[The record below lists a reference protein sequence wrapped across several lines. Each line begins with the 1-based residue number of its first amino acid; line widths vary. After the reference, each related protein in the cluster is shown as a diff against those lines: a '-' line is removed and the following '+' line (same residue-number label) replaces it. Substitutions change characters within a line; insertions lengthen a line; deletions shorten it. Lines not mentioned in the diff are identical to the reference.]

1 MSETSHDTAPP
12 EAPQPS
18 RSPRLLPRQ
27 SAGDLLQRFGLV
39 LAWAVVAIFFAIKLP
54 DTFPVWGNW
63 AQTIFGS
70 PSSVVVAVVA
80 LGLLVPLTTGDYDLS
95 IGATLAL
102 SANTVAI
109 LNVSHGWSIW
119 AAALA
124 GVVVGFIVGTVN
136 GGFVVIF
143 GVDPFIVTLGMATFL
158 QGIVYWISASQNIT
172 GVSSVLSKWT
182 IQERLFGI
190 PVHFYYAVAL
200 AFVIWYVF
208 EFTPLG
214 RRLLFVGRGR
224 NVSRLSGIRVDRMRW
239 GALIASATIAGLAGV
254 LYAGAQG
261 SSDPTSGSAFLLP
274 AYAAAFLG
282 ATAIQPGR
290 FNPWGTLIAVYFLA
304 TGINGLQL
312 LGVPSYV
319 QQLFYGGALVL
330 AVALSQITRQRTEGG
345 EGRLPTWVLG
355 GLLAVIALAFI
366 GLLVYL
372 GVTQTS

>member
-1 MSETSHDTAPP
+1 MSETPHDTAPP
-12 EAPQPS
+12 EAPQAS
-18 RSPRLLPRQ
+18 RSPRRLPRP

-39 LAWAVVAIFFAIKLP
+39 LAWAIVAIFFAIKLP

-70 PSSVVVAVVA
+70 PSSVVVAIVA

-109 LNVSHGWSIW
+109 LNVNHGWSIW

-124 GVVVGFIVGTVN
+124 GLVVGAIVGTVN

-330 AVALSQITRQRTEGG
+330 AVALSQITRQRTEGS

-355 GLLAVIALAFI
+355 GLLALIGLAFV